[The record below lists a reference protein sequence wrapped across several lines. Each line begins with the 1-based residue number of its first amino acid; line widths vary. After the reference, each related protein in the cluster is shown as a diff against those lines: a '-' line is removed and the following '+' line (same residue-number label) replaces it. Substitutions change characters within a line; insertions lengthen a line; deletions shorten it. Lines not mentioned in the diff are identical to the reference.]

1 MNEAVSAAAAAGSA
15 AALSARPPG
24 EVVIWSIVGGLVAV
38 WLSKPSELELSIK
51 WALGVI
57 GLFFV
62 SAAAGVVL
70 SAILVAVAPT
80 LPPMF
85 AFVAAIPRWASAAVI
100 AALIWKLGPFA
111 WNQVLARFG
120 KGPHAD

>member
-1 MNEAVSAAAAAGSA
+1 
-15 AALSARPPG
+15 LSARPPG
-24 EVVIWSIVGGLVAV
+24 EVVVWAIVGGVVAV
-38 WLSKPSELELSIK
+38 WLSKPSELELSLK
-51 WALGVI
+51 WVLGVL

-80 LPPMF
+80 LPATF

-111 WNQVLARFG
+111 WNQVVARFG
-120 KGPHAD
+120 KGPHAGN